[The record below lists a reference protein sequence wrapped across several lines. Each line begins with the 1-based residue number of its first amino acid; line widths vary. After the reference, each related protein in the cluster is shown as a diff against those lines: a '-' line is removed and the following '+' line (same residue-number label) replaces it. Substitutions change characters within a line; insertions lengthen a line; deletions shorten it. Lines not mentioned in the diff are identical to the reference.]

1 MKKLMKKA
9 KSWLNSKKARMGVAL
24 AGAALSLCSVAS
36 AAEAGAEGSGGIDT
50 TAISSAFSSGLTNVV
65 TMSIGLIQNI
75 LPIAITLFG
84 VMFLVKKAPKWF
96 QKMAG

>member
-9 KSWLNSKKARMGVAL
+9 KAWLSSKKARMGVAL

-50 TAISSAFSSGLTNVV
+50 AAISTAFSSGLTNVV